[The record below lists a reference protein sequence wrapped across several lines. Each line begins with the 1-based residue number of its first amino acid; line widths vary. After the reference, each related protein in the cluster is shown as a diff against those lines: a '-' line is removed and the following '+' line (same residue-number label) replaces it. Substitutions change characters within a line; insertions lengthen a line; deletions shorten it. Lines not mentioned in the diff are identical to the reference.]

1 MALSMYEQPLMTA
14 GERVCCMAQANVANY
29 EQSARFYVRALGL
42 NPRAASV
49 WGYLRTSLACAG
61 RMDLMQHVHESDLES
76 LSKELP
82 L

>member
-1 MALSMYEQPLMTA
+1 
-14 GERVCCMAQANVANY
+14 MAQANVGNY

-49 WGYLRTSLACAG
+49 WGYLRTSLACAS